1 MPIDIYQDEE
11 GYLVLPSE
19 KPRCPAERI
28 IGVLTPKA
36 TIIGSLSVK
45 PSIVGSLSIPKVVMP
60 SPYAGPYEAKPK
72 VGEQVILPTS
82 GHYLSQNVT
91 VDEVPFWET
100 SNVGGGITFIIG
112 EQ

>member
-1 MPIDIYQDEE
+1 MAIGIIQDED
-11 GYLVLPSE
+11 GYLVLSSNKPYYHTE
-19 KPRCPAERI
+19 KLV
-28 IGVLTPKA
+28 GVLTPKA
-36 TIIGSLSVK
+36 TIKGSLSVK

-60 SPYAGPYEAKPK
+60 SPYGGPYEATPK